1 MEQSCQ
7 CFPSRVR
14 NPSTFG
20 DESFLPVW
28 CQLKKNHAILF
39 VFSRRTSH
47 SPHPFLSQ
55 LFLLETWS
63 RPKGQIF
70 TYVKKKKRENSFL
83 FLLEQPQEKWLS
95 RERAQIFQVGSR
107 SPWTPCPQPSRDLII
122 SVDCYCLYSIIHECN
137 ATFNLKWF
145 WIVENTW
152 YSLWSISSLIIQ
164 SLPSQGNK
172 LPTRL
177 DLETLQKNHPK
188 KLFSKRAIVNG
199 NQIQKPA
206 QSELFHIF
214 IGEEWI
220 PNIEVCEASLSC

>member
-1 MEQSCQ
+1 MKFFFYLLSIE
-7 CFPSRVR
+7 
-14 NPSTFG
+14 
-20 DESFLPVW
+20 E
-28 CQLKKNHAILF
+28 NHAILF

-70 TYVKKKKRENSFL
+70 IYVKKKKRENRFL
-83 FLLEQPQEKWLS
+83 LFMFLLEQPQEKWLS
-95 RERAQIFQVGSR
+95 LERAQIFQVGSR

-122 SVDCYCLYSIIHECN
+122 SVDCYCIYSIIHECN

-152 YSLWSISSLIIQ
+152 YSLWSTSSLIIQ

-177 DLETLQKNHPK
+177 DLETLQINHQK
-188 KLFSKRAIVNG
+188 KLFWKTAIVNG
-199 NQIQKPA
+199 NQKQKPA
-206 QSELFHIF
+206 
-214 IGEEWI
+214 
-220 PNIEVCEASLSC
+220 